1 MRAVAMLSPG
11 RLRVVSDWPE
21 PQCGPDEVVVA
32 VRGVGLCGSDLAVA
46 TGKWPVPA
54 LPWILGHEA
63 FGTIVATG
71 GDVSDRAVG
80 ERIVIEP
87 NFPCL
92 SCGQCSTGATGGCRR
107 RRIPGVNEPGLLAER
122 VAVPARFTWPVPDG
136 WADDC
141 LACVEPLTVARN
153 AVAHSGARPGQ
164 PCLVIGA
171 GSQGLLACLA
181 LLHAG
186 SVPFVIDPQS
196 DRVRLARGL
205 GARAADDS
213 DRTPF
218 PVVIETSGAPE
229 AFESSLDRVEPG
241 GCLVLVG
248 MSKRP
253 ARVSTF
259 SLVQRRLTIR
269 GCVIYDHPAGFA
281 ATIAALEQGGLRP
294 AEIVRRRFGLAE
306 APRAFAE
313 AATIA
318 GKTWI
323 RMTEPEEVAS

>member
-1 MRAVAMLSPG
+1 MRAVAMLSAG
-11 RLRVVSDWPE
+11 RLTVVSDWPE
-21 PQCGPDEVVVA
+21 PRCGPDEVVVA

-54 LPWILGHEA
+54 LPWVLGHEA
-63 FGTIVATG
+63 FGTIAATG
-71 GDVSDRAVG
+71 RDVSDRAVG
-80 ERIVIEP
+80 ERVVIEP

-92 SCGQCSTGATGGCRR
+92 SCGQCGTGATAGCRS

-153 AVAHSGARPGQ
+153 AVPRRRP
-164 PCLVIGA
+164 A
-171 GSQGLLACLA
+171 GPA
-181 LLHAG
+181 
-186 SVPFVIDPQS
+186 VP
-196 DRVRLARGL
+196 RGRR
-205 GARAADDS
+205 GIARAARVPGAAARRQRPVRHRPATGPGTARPQTRRHDAAGTDGAL
-213 DRTPF
+213 F

-229 AFESSLDRVEPG
+229 AFESSLERVEPG

-259 SLVQRRLTIR
+259 TLVRRRLTIR

-281 ATIAALEQGGLRP
+281 ATIAALRHGGLRP
-294 AEIVRRRFGLAE
+294 AESSGGVSGWPKLRGHSPK
-306 APRAFAE
+306 PRPSPARPGSA
-313 AATIA
+313 
-318 GKTWI
+318 
-323 RMTEPEEVAS
+323 

>member
-1 MRAVAMLSPG
+1 MLSAG
-11 RLRVVSDWPE
+11 RLTVISDWPE
-21 PQCGPDEVVVA
+21 PHCGPDEVVVA

-54 LPWILGHEA
+54 LPWVLGHEA
-63 FGTIVATG
+63 FGTIAATG
-71 GDVSDRAVG
+71 RDVGDRAVG
-80 ERIVIEP
+80 ERVVIEP

-92 SCGQCSTGATGGCRR
+92 SCSQCGTGATAGCRS

-122 VAVPARFTWPVPDG
+122 VAVPARFTWPVPG
-136 WADDC
+136 AWADDC

-153 AVAHSGARPGQ
+153 AVGHSGARPGQ
-164 PCLVIGA
+164 RCLVVGA

-186 SVPFVIDPQS
+186 SVPFVTDPQPA
-196 DRVRLARGL
+196 RVLLAGQL
-205 GARAADDS
+205 GAHDAAGTDGAL
-213 DRTPF
+213 F
-218 PVVIETSGAPE
+218 PVVIETSGEPE
-229 AFESSLDRVEPG
+229 AFESSLERTEPG

-259 SLVQRRLTIR
+259 ALVKQRLTIR

-281 ATIAALEQGGLRP
+281 ATIAALRRGGLRP
-294 AEIVRRRFGLAE
+294 AEVVRRRFGLTE

-323 RMTEPEEVAS
+323 SMTEPEEIAS

>member
-1 MRAVAMLSPG
+1 MPSPG
-11 RLRVVSDWPE
+11 RLTVVSDWPE
-21 PQCGPDEVVVA
+21 PQCGPGEVVVA

-46 TGKWPVPA
+46 TGQWPVPA
-54 LPWILGHEA
+54 LPWVLGHEA

-71 GDVSDRAVG
+71 RDVSGRAVG
-80 ERIVIEP
+80 ERVVIEP

-92 SCGQCSTGATGGCRR
+92 SCDQCGTGATAGCGR

-122 VAVPARFTWPVPDG
+122 VAVPARFTWPVPGG
-136 WADDC
+136 WVDDC

-153 AVAHSGARPGQ
+153 AVNHSGARPGQ
-164 PCLVIGA
+164 RCLVVGA

-181 LLHAG
+181 LLHTG
-186 SVPFVIDPQS
+186 SIPFVTDPQPG
-196 DRVRLARGL
+196 RVLLARGL
-205 GARAADDS
+205 GARDAAETDGAL
-213 DRTPF
+213 F
-218 PVVIETSGAPE
+218 PVVIETSGVPE
-229 AFESSLDRVEPG
+229 AFESALERTEPG

-248 MSKRP
+248 MSRRP

-259 SLVQRRLTIR
+259 TLVKRRLTIR

-281 ATIAALEQGGLRP
+281 TTIAALQQGGLRP
-294 AEIVRRRFGLAE
+294 GAIVQGRFGLAE

-323 RMTEPEEVAS
+323 SMTEPEEIAS